1 MPNNRN
7 TCTRAVPAHC
17 KVSWSLR
24 KWFFLNACTC
34 YQSRR
39 LLQTCR
45 MNCSCVDTTCARSIV
60 IVMPSPRGSDSSLV
74 FRWICKAN
82 VSLTQVFAI
91 FLEVTRL
98 QKLDENTNWMS
109 WVYHTCLVFWLRK
122 YQFAKGWRYFCLVA
136 ETRTVLGSVTVGA
149 CHALQPPSQSKESA

>member
-1 MPNNRN
+1 MGFWNGSITNNRN

-24 KWFFLNACTC
+24 KWVFLNTCTC
-34 YQSRR
+34 HQSRK

-82 VSLTQVFAI
+82 VSLTRVFAI
-91 FLEVTRL
+91 FLELTRL

-109 WVYHTCLVFWLRK
+109 WAYHTCLVFWCRK
-122 YQFAKGWRYFCLVA
+122 YKFLLCGQ
-136 ETRTVLGSVTVGA
+136 TRFL
-149 CHALQPPSQSKESA
+149 SKQKSNRFGIWFLKKPIC